1 MGKKVQKTILDNGIR
16 IVSEKIDYGQS
27 VSLGIWV
34 VAGSRNES
42 KELNGISHLLEHM
55 VFKGTPSR
63 SAYDIATSLESL
75 GGTLN
80 AFTDREFT
88 CFYATVLEENLPHA
102 VDVLGDI
109 IQNAVLNE
117 KDLLNEKQIIFEE
130 IKELEDTPEDFVQD
144 FFAQLV
150 FDDHSLGLS
159 TLGSYESVDKIRRN
173 DLIEYKKRFY
183 TPNNII
189 VAAAGRVNHDFLV
202 RQIQQSLGSLPQRP
216 SGSLEPFKLGNVTLK
231 KMNSS
236 IKQTHITTGTL
247 AYSYNDPRKYS
258 LMILNTVLG
267 GGMSSRLFQDLRE
280 KQGLAYSVYSLVDLW
295 SDTGLWSVYIGT
307 SPQNSEK
314 VLKLIGEE
322 LAKLFENGI
331 SAEELEKTKSQIRGN
346 FILSLEDTGSRMN
359 RLAKMELYSQT
370 YLPVN
375 EVISR
380 VEVVSQEDLWSVAHE
395 LLDSGRIYTAII
407 EPE

>member
-1 MGKKVQKTILDNGIR
+1 MGETVQKTILDNGIR

-27 VSLGIWV
+27 VSLGVWI
-34 VAGSRNES
+34 ATGSRNES
-42 KELNGISHLLEHM
+42 KDLNGISHLLEHM
-55 VFKGTPSR
+55 IFKGTSSR
-63 SAYDIATSLESL
+63 SAYEIATSLESL
-75 GGTLN
+75 GGSLN

-88 CFYATVLEENLPHA
+88 CFYATVLEENLSQA

-109 IQNAVLNE
+109 IQNAVLDENDLFNE
-117 KDLLNEKQIIFEE
+117 KCIIFEE

-144 FFAQLV
+144 SLVQLI

-159 TLGSYESVDKIRRN
+159 TLGSYESVEKIKR
-173 DLIEYKKRFY
+173 DDIVEYKKKFY

-202 RQIQQSLGSLPQRP
+202 ELVQQFFQSFPQRP
-216 SGSLEPFKLGNVTLK
+216 STFLEPFKLGNVTFK
-231 KMNSS
+231 KINSS
-236 IKQTHITTGTL
+236 IKQTHITKGTL
-247 AYSYNDPRKYS
+247 AYSYNDPRKYP
-258 LMILNTVLG
+258 LMVLNTVLG

-314 VLKLIGEE
+314 VLQLINEE
-322 LAKLFENGI
+322 LNKVYETGI
-331 SAEELEKTKSQIRGN
+331 SAVELKRTKSQLKGN
-346 FILSLEDTGSRMN
+346 FILNMEDISSRMN
-359 RLAKMELYSQT
+359 RLAKMELYSQN
-370 YLPVN
+370 YIPID
-375 EVISR
+375 EVVSR
-380 VEVVSQEDLWSVAHE
+380 VEAVSQEDIRSLAHE
-395 LLDSGRIYTAII
+395 LLDRGKIYTAII

>member
-1 MGKKVQKTILDNGIR
+1 MEKKVQKTILDNGIR

-34 VAGSRNES
+34 AAGSRNES

-55 VFKGTPSR
+55 IFKRTDSR

-75 GGTLN
+75 GGSLN

-88 CFYATVLEENLPHA
+88 CFYAAVLEENLPQA

-109 IQNAVLNE
+109 IQNAVLDE

-144 FFAQLV
+144 SFVQLI

-159 TLGSYESVDKIRRN
+159 TLGSYESVEKIKRG
-173 DLIEYKKRFY
+173 DLVGYKKKFY

-189 VAAAGRVNHDFLV
+189 VAAAGKVNHDFFVELV
-202 RQIQQSLGSLPQRP
+202 QQFFQSFPQRP
-216 SGSLEPFKLGNVTLK
+216 STFLEPFKLGNVTFK
-231 KMNSS
+231 KINSS

-247 AYSYNDPRKYS
+247 AYSYNDSRKYP
-258 LMILNTVLG
+258 LIVLNTVLG
-267 GGMSSRLFQDLRE
+267 GGMSSRLFQNLRE

-314 VLKLIGEE
+314 VLKLIKEE
-322 LAKLFENGI
+322 FAKLYEVGI
-331 SAEELEKTKSQIRGN
+331 SAEEFERTKSQLRGN
-346 FILSLEDTGSRMN
+346 FILNLEDTGSRMN
-359 RLAKMELYSQT
+359 RLAKMELYSQN
-370 YLPVN
+370 YVPLD

-380 VEVVSQEDLWSVAHE
+380 VEAVSQEDLRSVVHE
-395 LLDSGRIYTAII
+395 LLDNGKIYTAII